1 MANEGVSL
9 PGAFGGLMRFS
20 EEYNSVFNISP
31 TQVILFVVGIV
42 AFRVLLQFIY

>member
-9 PGAFGGLMRFS
+9 PGAFGGLMRFN
-20 EEYNSVFNISP
+20 EEYASVFNITP

-42 AFRVLLQFIY
+42 GFRILLEFIY